1 LTHSLG
7 LRGSSKFPVY
17 AGLNLGK
24 RGFLT
29 NPKREQIMTDTTE
42 TIVTEPEAEMVEETE
57 PTSSNDLSA
66 EVEKWKAMSKK
77 NEQRAKENL
86 DKAKRFDEFEEANKT
101 DMEKLLA
108 RAEAAEKAVLD
119 ASARTLRAEVAASKG
134 VPLELLSGATQEEL
148 EASADIA
155 LAFKGTMPKAATPEG
170 AGNVGEPIS
179 GVTQIVSRDQL
190 KSMSQADIN
199 KARAEGRLDELM
211 GKK

>member
-1 LTHSLG
+1 
-7 LRGSSKFPVY
+7 
-17 AGLNLGK
+17 LNLGK

-101 DMEKLLA
+101 ELERMLA
-108 RAEAAEKAVLD
+108 RAETAEKAVLD
-119 ASARTLRAEVAASKG
+119 ASARTLRAEIAATKG
-134 VPLELLSGATQEEL
+134 VPLELLSGTTQEEL
-148 EASADIA
+148 EASADSL
-155 LAFKGTMPKAATPEG
+155 LAFKGTMPKAATSEG
-170 AGNVGEPIS
+170 AGNVGEPIGGS
-179 GVTQIVSRDQL
+179 AQITSL
-190 KSMSQADIN
+190 ELLNSMSPEEVG
-199 KARAEGRLDELM
+199 KARREGRLATLM
-211 GKK
+211 GTN

>member
-1 LTHSLG
+1 
-7 LRGSSKFPVY
+7 
-17 AGLNLGK
+17 LNLGK

-42 TIVTEPEAEMVEETE
+42 TIVTEPEAEMVEATE

-134 VPLELLSGATQEEL
+134 VPLELLSGVTQEEL

-155 LAFKGTMPKAATPEG
+155 LAFKGTMPKAATSEG
-170 AGNVGEPIS
+170 AGNVGQAIG

-199 KARAEGRLDELM
+199 KARTEGRLDELM

>member
-1 LTHSLG
+1 
-7 LRGSSKFPVY
+7 
-17 AGLNLGK
+17 
-24 RGFLT
+24 
-29 NPKREQIMTDTTE
+29 MTDTTE
-42 TIVTEPEAEMVEETE
+42 TIVTEPEAEIVEETE
-57 PTSSNDLSA
+57 PTSSSDLSA

-134 VPLELLSGATQEEL
+134 VPLELLSGVTQEEL

-155 LAFKGTMPKAATPEG
+155 LAFKGTIPKAATSEG
-170 AGNVGEPIS
+170 AGNVGEPIG

-199 KARAEGRLDELM
+199 RARTEGRLDELM